1 MSGIACGIDEPIGA
15 NDDDACLLLRH
26 PVDQGAAGVAYAA
39 WQTLRADDSLWVE
52 DEPET
57 DEA

>member
-1 MSGIACGIDEPIGA
+1 VRAGVIEAPKSSGPGKYI
-15 NDDDACLLLRH
+15 LLG
-26 PVDQGAAGVAYAA
+26 VAVVAVAGVAYAA

-52 DEPET
+52 DEPES